1 MMIVPGTGLE
11 PVNPC
16 ESGGLSPL
24 RLPIPPSGRELV
36 QRYRP
41 DSSPYAPQLRPPESE
56 AGPLAVG
63 LAARRSDQNGY
74 RSAASPHPRPRGALC
89 PA

>member
-1 MMIVPGTGLE
+1 VPGTGLE

-24 RLPIPPSGRELV
+24 RLPIPPSGRELM

-41 DSSPYAPQLRPPESE
+41 DSSGLAARIRPLESE
-56 AGPLAVG
+56 AGPPAEDHG
-63 LAARRSDQNGY
+63 AGHSEQKGYQCAASARRC
-74 RSAASPHPRPRGALC
+74 PRGALC

>member
-1 MMIVPGTGLE
+1 MPGTGLE

-24 RLPIPPSGRELV
+24 RLPIPPSGLELM

-41 DSSPYAPQLRPPESE
+41 DSSHLAAQLRPPGPE
-56 AGPLAVG
+56 AGPLAEDHG
-63 LAARRSDQNGY
+63 AGRSDQNGCQC
-74 RSAASPHPRPRGALC
+74 AASARRRPREALR